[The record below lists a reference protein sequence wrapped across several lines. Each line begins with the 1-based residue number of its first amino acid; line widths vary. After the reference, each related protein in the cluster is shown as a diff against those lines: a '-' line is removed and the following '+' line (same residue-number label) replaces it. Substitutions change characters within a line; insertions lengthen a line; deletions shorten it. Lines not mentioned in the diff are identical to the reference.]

1 MKLLGHSL
9 LLLLALFLI
18 PTVADAGVRVSMSEQ
33 IDPAAD
39 VVFETKIRYVGL
51 HSYNH
56 KNLGADLIKAGESK
70 DLTVLA
76 VVPVSFEAVYTNAF
90 QPAYYIATRKSDK
103 APFALRTV
111 QLPVLQPRSWSTLLE
126 TGEPLQEGGV
136 GITSGSVK
144 DHFHMIVRYFLP
156 ASDQAVG
163 TENLRHHLPLLEQ
176 LAAFVHT
183 PLALANSQRNMRNFT
198 PRDDPDKDSESVDR
212 T

>member
-76 VVPVSFEAVYTNAF
+76 VVPVWFESVYTNAF
-90 QPAYYIATRKSDK
+90 QLAYYTDLNPRLGLDKNISYVKRCSPSFSNKAKDGLQLQRK
-103 APFALRTV
+103 
-111 QLPVLQPRSWSTLLE
+111 
-126 TGEPLQEGGV
+126 
-136 GITSGSVK
+136 
-144 DHFHMIVRYFLP
+144 
-156 ASDQAVG
+156 
-163 TENLRHHLPLLEQ
+163 
-176 LAAFVHT
+176 
-183 PLALANSQRNMRNFT
+183 
-198 PRDDPDKDSESVDR
+198 
-212 T
+212 